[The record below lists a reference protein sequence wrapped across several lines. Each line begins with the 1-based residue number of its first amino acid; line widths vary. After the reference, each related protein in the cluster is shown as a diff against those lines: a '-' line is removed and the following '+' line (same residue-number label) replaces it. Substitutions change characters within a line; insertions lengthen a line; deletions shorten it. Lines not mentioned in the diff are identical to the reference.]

1 MDMDTIEKTAK
12 SARTQARRAVNGTRK
27 AAAAQAERAGKD
39 VVVAIDRAQ
48 RSVSDF
54 GRSAQRS
61 VGEFGDRAYSNGRSA
76 VRRVAEEIEARPF
89 ATAALVGGAL
99 LAGLSCY
106 MLLTARRR

>member
-12 SARTQARRAVNGTRK
+12 SARTRARRAMNGAGK
-27 AAAAQAERAGKD
+27 NAAAKAESAGAD

-48 RSVSDF
+48 RQVSDF

-61 VGEFGDRAYSNGRSA
+61 VSEFGDRAYSGGRDA
-76 VRRVAEEIEARPF
+76 VQRVAEEIEARPL
-89 ATAALVGGAL
+89 AAAALMGGAL

-106 MLLTARRR
+106 LLMSSRRH